1 MGPVKMAIPVDTEH
15 ARSVA
20 VTTVKATGALLR
32 EGTTKDLDTRAKG
45 ANSDIMTDLDF
56 AAERL
61 IVRLIRNAFPSHRII
76 AEESGPRHR
85 RQLLGLARGLAGW
98 H

>member
-1 MGPVKMAIPVDTEH
+1 MAIPVDTEH
-15 ARSVA
+15 ARFA

-61 IVRLIRNAFPSHRII
+61 IVRS
-76 AEESGPRHR
+76 
-85 RQLLGLARGLAGW
+85 
-98 H
+98 